1 MVEQTTLNPVAEA
14 KRQAGVDHVLQSA
27 RRFVMANGL
36 DATMDELAEATGV
49 SRRTLFRH
57 FGSREKLLAAAFEAG
72 MLNYRHQLP
81 SYDGDLQDWLRDT
94 CEAAHRMNAIIGP
107 GFFELASRTDLPTD
121 LTDVEQRR
129 RREFRDAMGDI
140 ARTAWTAAGHRGR
153 PPKNLTR
160 TVTAHL
166 SPHFT
171 AALVIDADES
181 WQAAAVLSYAAIVTA
196 LEAAR

>member
-1 MVEQTTLNPVAEA
+1 MLNPVNEA
-14 KRQAGVDHVLQSA
+14 KRQAGIDHMLKAA

-36 DATMDELAEATGV
+36 DATMDQLAEVTGV

-57 FGSREKLLAAAFEAG
+57 FVSREKLLAAAFATG
-72 MLNYRHQLP
+72 MDDYRHLLP
-81 SYDGDLQDWLRDT
+81 RYDGDLDGWLRDT
-94 CEAAHRMNAIIGP
+94 CQAAHRMNAVIGP
-107 GFFELASRTDLPTD
+107 GFFELASRSDLPTD
-121 LTDVEQRR
+121 LADVEGRR

-153 PPKNLTR
+153 PPKSLTG

-171 AALVIDADES
+171 AALVIDTGETWETAADL
-181 WQAAAVLSYAAIVTA
+181 AYAAIIAA
-196 LEAAR
+196 LEGRAR